1 MLRHLKD
8 KLVVLVTHQLQYL
21 RRADLII
28 VMHEGSIQIQ
38 GTYDDIKSSEVSL
51 AVLLEEAANIA
62 TSQPE
67 PEKETEKVLKALSH
81 TSTAFNSAIDIEGR
95 KVKSLVTSRLVLRL
109 VGSRLVQRLLRKC
122 EL

>member
-8 KLVVLVTHQLQYL
+8 KVVVLVTHQLQYL

-28 VMHEGSIQIQ
+28 VLHEGSIQIQ

-67 PEKETEKVLKALSH
+67 QEKETEKVLKALSH

-95 KVKSLVTSRLVLRL
+95 KVNSLVTRELLVNI
-109 VGSRLVQRLLRKC
+109 VT
-122 EL
+122 